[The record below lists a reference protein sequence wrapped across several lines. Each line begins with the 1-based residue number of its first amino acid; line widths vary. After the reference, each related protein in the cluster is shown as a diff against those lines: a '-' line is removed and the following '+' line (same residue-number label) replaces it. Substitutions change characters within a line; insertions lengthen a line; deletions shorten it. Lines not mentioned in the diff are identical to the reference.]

1 MMILSGF
8 KFCVNTFL
16 DFIYPKRCVIC
27 NKLLPLGAEFC
38 LCENCLDKVNTYEYV
53 TELKAN
59 NKFYRIISGVEY
71 IGYARENLIDFKF
84 HNVGILGKTYG
95 YISYKIWERVY
106 ENKDLTNTVIVAV
119 PMHASRQ
126 RSYNQA
132 EVIAKNLCSRTDLS
146 LTENVLVKKRSIGK
160 ISSFSKAV
168 KYEFAKDAFEVI
180 NSEKI
185 YGKHIILID
194 DIYTTGTTA
203 SVCANVL
210 LNNGASSVTV
220 ITACYTPMK

>member
-1 MMILSGF
+1 MILSGF

-16 DFIYPKRCVIC
+16 DLIYPKRCIIC
-27 NKLLPLGAEFC
+27 NKLLSLGTEFC
-38 LCENCLDKVNTYEYV
+38 LCEECLNKVNSYEYV

-59 NKFYRIISGVEY
+59 NKFYRILSAVEY
-71 IGYARENLIDFKF
+71 KDYVRENLIDFKF

-95 YISYKIWERVY
+95 YIAYKIWDRVY
-106 ENKDLTNTVIVAV
+106 ENKDLTNTVILAV
-119 PMHASRQ
+119 PMHETRQ

-132 EVIAKNLCSRTDLS
+132 EVIAQNLCSHAGLS
-146 LTENVLVKKRSIGK
+146 LTKNVLVKKRSIGK
-160 ISSFSKAV
+160 ISSFSKSV
-168 KYEFAKDAFEVI
+168 KYEFAKDAYEVI
-180 NSEKI
+180 NSAKI
-185 YGKHIILID
+185 YGKNIILID

-203 SVCANVL
+203 SVCANIL